1 ISPLSMPRFCPCVA
15 ATLAPGEL
23 IAYAGS
29 LTRRDRL
36 ILPPTRIHPRMGLYI
51 GVLTVLGAVILLT
64 AWLPMVLKEAP
75 LSLPII
81 SVGLGALVFAHPA
94 LEPWA
99 PYPLEYPLITE
110 RLSELIVI
118 IALMGAGLK
127 IDRVLGWRRWRL
139 TWRLIGLAMPLT
151 ILAVAGL
158 AWWLLQLDL
167 AAALLLGAALA
178 PTDPVLAS
186 DVQVGPPRTGEEDE
200 ARFTLTSEAGLN
212 DGLAFPFVNLAVALA
227 IGGGSLTAE
236 GWRDWLLVEVLWE
249 IVAGIVVGA
258 LVGWILG
265 YITFRLPNRTKLA
278 RTGDGFVA
286 LGATML
292 AYGITS
298 AIHAYGFLAVF
309 VAALA
314 IRAVERNHEFHD
326 KLHDF
331 AEQSERMLMMV
342 LLVLFGGMV
351 VHGGLLGRVD
361 GAMILFALGTL
372 FIVRPVIGM
381 ISLAGTP
388 TSWAEKWTIAF
399 FGVRG
404 LGSIYYLAYAFNQ
417 ASFQDP
423 TRLWSAVGLVVLIS
437 ILLHGTTVTPAM
449 NLLDR
454 HRKKAGMSPAG
465 LAAAAPLPE
474 VARLASVGRE
484 EA

>member
-1 ISPLSMPRFCPCVA
+1 MS
-15 ATLAPGEL
+15 
-23 IAYAGS
+23 
-29 LTRRDRL
+29 
-36 ILPPTRIHPRMGLYI
+36 LYI
-51 GVLTVLGAVILLT
+51 GVLTVLGGVILLT

-81 SVGLGALVFAHPA
+81 SVGLGALMFAHPA
-94 LEPWA
+94 LEPLT
-99 PYPLEYPLITE
+99 PYPLQYPLLTE

-127 IDRVLGWRRWRL
+127 IDRVFGWQRWRL

-151 ILAVAGL
+151 IVAVAGL
-158 AWWLLQLDL
+158 AWWLLGMDI

-236 GWRDWLLVEVLWE
+236 AWGEWLLVDVLWE
-249 IVAGIVVGA
+249 ILAGVVVGA

-286 LGATML
+286 LGATLL

-342 LLVLFGGMV
+342 LLVVLGGMIA
-351 VHGGLLGRVD
+351 HGGLLDRLD
-361 GAMILFALGTL
+361 SAMILFALTTL
-372 FIVRPVIGM
+372 FVMRPLIGM
-381 ISLAGTP
+381 ISLLGTP
-388 TSWAEKWTIAF
+388 TSWAERSMISF

-404 LGSIYYLAYAFNQ
+404 LGSIYYLAYALNQ
-417 ASFQDP
+417 ADFHEP
-423 TRLWSAVGLVVLIS
+423 ARLWSAVGLVVLVS

-449 NLLDR
+449 SYLDR
-454 HRKKAGMSPAG
+454 RRNKAEQAPRGSP
-465 LAAAAPLPE
+465 
-474 VARLASVGRE
+474 VATPSPRLASSANVGGE
-484 EA
+484 KT